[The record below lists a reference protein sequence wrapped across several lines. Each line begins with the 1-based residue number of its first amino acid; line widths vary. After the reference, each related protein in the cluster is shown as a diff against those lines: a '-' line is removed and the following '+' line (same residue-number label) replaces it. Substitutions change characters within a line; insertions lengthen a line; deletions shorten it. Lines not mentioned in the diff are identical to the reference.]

1 MVYSDRL
8 VFRVACG
15 ASARGCTAYWLLAEK
30 SYSVRGEPSDQTFQL
45 IIIMYTVILALNLY
59 QPLNHIQIRF
69 YIWCRHE
76 SIINFVKLLMPYC
89 QSVVCS

>member
-1 MVYSDRL
+1 MVYSDWL

-45 IIIMYTVILALNLY
+45 IIIMYTVILALNLLSAFKSHSDKVLY
-59 QPLNHIQIRF
+59 L
-69 YIWCRHE
+69 
-76 SIINFVKLLMPYC
+76 V
-89 QSVVCS
+89 